1 MDGCFKRWQTVYRSQ
16 TDLWWIGWQVGTNT
30 FANTIVNTNAKQ
42 MKIQMWSNTNNTNSS
57 SSAVGWFIDQKQI
70 SDGWSVGL
78 LLTKSSSAAAP
89 LDVDQPYRAS
99 GKPYIRNLSTHPSR
113 DYLPLKPNQAQT
125 GPKSIRWHVFTL
137 APYQLCGKRVWDR
150 KAAQLC
156 EIQPSLERRQAI
168 YRSRLTISDPNQLPL
183 TRGPGTPS
191 PPLL

>member
-1 MDGCFKRWQTVYRSQ
+1 MQ
-16 TDLWWIGWQVGTNT
+16 
-30 FANTIVNTNAKQ
+30 
-42 MKIQMWSNTNNTNSS
+42 IQMWSNANTNNTNSS
-57 SSAVGWFIDQKQI
+57 SSAVGWFIDQKEI

-78 LLTKSSSAAAP
+78 ELTKSSSAAAP

-137 APYQLCGKRVWDR
+137 APYQLCGKRVWDG

-183 TRGPGTPS
+183 TRGPWTPS
-191 PPLL
+191 PPWL

>member
-1 MDGCFKRWQTVYRSQ
+1 MQ
-16 TDLWWIGWQVGTNT
+16 
-30 FANTIVNTNAKQ
+30 
-42 MKIQMWSNTNNTNSS
+42 IQMWSNTNTNNTNSS

-125 GPKSIRWHVFTL
+125 N
-137 APYQLCGKRVWDR
+137 PYVGMCLHWLHINCVGNECEIEK
-150 KAAQLC
+150 QLC

-183 TRGPGTPS
+183 TRGPWTPS
-191 PPLL
+191 PPWL